1 MNKEIEKLAWD
12 YTDDEDQWVELV
24 SQARE
29 IQKRTGISADAAVD
43 LATDY
48 INCD

>member
-1 MNKEIEKLAWD
+1 MSKEIEKLAWD

-24 SQARE
+24 SQAHE
-29 IQKRTGISADAAVD
+29 IEKRTGISAWQAVD

-48 INCD
+48 IND